1 MDQVKE
7 TIKEEFENKKVSCM
21 PFWKILDGIWN
32 NILHHPINAVGYFL
46 NPSFFYYDDFVVDVE
61 IAGGF
66 LCCILRMVEDK
77 KIRDLILQQ
86 LDEYRE
92 AKGPFGWI
100 NAVDQ
105 RSEIPPAKWCSLLR
119 DCESNAKEGDGDSN
133 EMIGQMDD
141 WIADEALVR
150 WKEISLDN
158 LPIKWVAAIEE
169 SGFERFPLDIGYDQK
184 RTDLIRRI
192 DFAWAVE
199 KDTKKQ
205 KTLKEAV
212 KPRPWK
218 SLMENLQLAYQEVS
232 VITDL
237 IHTVEANDAEAVAG
251 MTRPKQLPNE
261 VAKETRFYGALIRLQ
276 QNWKVKRQ
284 RLAVSAPGSE
294 GFTIDLFDNSVSDQ
308 TTILRSPFI
317 SIARID
323 RDSAGMLAV
332 QMPSKSSRSIRFGFL
347 GAPSICKSRSQMKY
361 STNEQSISE
370 TKKESGREDE
380 VDKCTHEAHST
391 LRQVYQAI
399 FDEQVFDL
407 VNCEAFK
414 PSPGVDV
421 TGIRENY
428 LQIGICQD
436 ASVYLSLVPTDQD
449 ADPTVGSVC
458 NWNLEDANI
467 RLDTLEGVVVAEEV
481 ASSLEKLPGYPN
493 SMSCEIYLQQIFHD
507 NVFVK
512 EKYRD
517 PSTAKT
523 QISGQSTGDGFD
535 LLGHF
540 CMTLAHRI
548 FSKKVLNQL
557 ENLAKGVPYLYLIS
571 HPTWHS
577 RTSSWS
583 LSVKVPHFTLHA
595 GCRTRPLDIQSS
607 KKVRVH
613 LMSPPN
619 DSNLA
624 DVPVILLQQIASQV
638 VRWLYEEAL
647 VVGMKASRDFL
658 SLFFE
663 LGQGGRLC
671 LVAYVD
677 PNDANGYISWWLV
690 MVDGLMEEGKFN
702 IDFSKGEYE
711 NVRFLGHL
719 SLRTLYSTLIDLVC
733 LCNSSGSF

>member
-1 MDQVKE
+1 M
-7 TIKEEFENKKVSCM
+7 
-21 PFWKILDGIWN
+21 
-32 NILHHPINAVGYFL
+32 
-46 NPSFFYYDDFVVDVE
+46 
-61 IAGGF
+61 
-66 LCCILRMVEDK
+66 
-77 KIRDLILQQ
+77 
-86 LDEYRE
+86 
-92 AKGPFGWI
+92 
-100 NAVDQ
+100 
-105 RSEIPPAKWCSLLR
+105 
-119 DCESNAKEGDGDSN
+119 EGN
-133 EMIGQMDD
+133 
-141 WIADEALVR
+141 L
-150 WKEISLDN
+150 EISLDN
-158 LPIKWVAAIEE
+158 LPIKRVAAIEE

-205 KTLKEAV
+205 KTSKEAV
-212 KPRPWK
+212 KPWPWK

-237 IHTVEANDAEAVAG
+237 IHTVEANDAVTVAG

-261 VAKETRFYGALIRLQ
+261 VLSDLSISAATKLQRVRHLGKYFKQSAKALEQQVAKETRFYGALIRLQ

-294 GFTIDLFDNSVSDQ
+294 GFTIDLFDNSVSDP
-308 TTILRSPFI
+308 TTIFRPPFI
-317 SIARID
+317 SIVRID

-347 GAPSICKSRSQMKY
+347 GAPSVCKSRSQMKY
-361 STNEQSISE
+361 STNEQSITE

-391 LRQVYQAI
+391 LREVHQAI

-407 VNCEAFK
+407 VNREAFK

-428 LQIGICQD
+428 LQIGIGQD

-458 NWNLEDANI
+458 NQNLEDADI
-467 RLDTLEGVVVAEEV
+467 RLDTLEGVVVAEEA

-493 SMSCEIYLQQIFHD
+493 SLSCEIYLQQIFHD
-507 NVFVK
+507 KVFVRAK
-512 EKYRD
+512 CRD

-557 ENLAKGVPYLYLIS
+557 ENLAKGVPCLHLIS

-583 LSVKVPHFTLHA
+583 LSAKVPHFTLHA
-595 GCRTRPLDIQSS
+595 GCRTRPSDIQSS
-607 KKVRVH
+607 KKVIRSQFLTKVIIIDDCINVEGEGA
-613 LMSPPN
+613 PN
-619 DSNLA
+619 VSGLFKGNSDDVCSMNNYDSNLA
-624 DVPVILLQQIASQV
+624 DLPVILLQQIASQV
-638 VRWLYEEAL
+638 VRWLHEEAL

-658 SLFFE
+658 SLSFE
-663 LGQGGRLC
+663 LEQGGRLC
-671 LVAYVD
+671 LVAHVD
-677 PNDANGYISWWLV
+677 PNDANGCISWWLV
-690 MVDGLMEEGKFN
+690 MIDGLMEEGKFN
-702 IDFSKGEYE
+702 TDFSKGESE

-719 SLRTLYSTLIDLVC
+719 ALGTLYSTLMDLVC